1 MFTEVMAQVYY
12 PEVSLPESTQTA
24 INNILERT
32 GFVINQENGQRR
44 MGYPSS
50 WDGTPPP
57 KGCEIFVG
65 KLPRNIFEDELF
77 LTFEKVGEIFEIRL
91 MMNYDGK
98 NRGYAF
104 VTFFNPEDAKTAI
117 KKWNNYEIRK
127 GHFVGVCKSVDNC
140 RLFIGGIPRNK
151 KKDEILGEM
160 KKLTEGVVDVIVYS
174 HVEDKSKNRGFAFV
188 EFENHKA
195 AAIARRKLMNGKFQ
209 MWNHDIAVD
218 WAEPEREV
226 DEEIM
231 SKVTVIYARNFMVV
245 TDEEKIKQAFSLN
258 GELQVERV
266 KKLKDYAFI
275 HYHSREDADNALQ
288 NMNGT
293 IIDGAV
299 IEVRWAKPPDERNR
313 QRNKGNMDTAAGNP
327 VPTFYFQQPN
337 SQPVVYLPGYA
348 PPVPYV
354 SRVHPPPPP
363 IRMPSRGR
371 GRGAAGIRPSRGGV
385 TGYTGYATGRGAAG
399 MKRNVESRFVPMSG
413 MIHDLEIYPTNPVTF
428 RPTRSPQQVLNDICE
443 QRGWGTAT
451 IDAVPSS
458 FHEHGRNVQ
467 YWTGKVSIPNL
478 PSQYNL
484 NQSTRAYPDPN
495 QAKQAAAEY
504 FLSQLGVAYER
515 FDQQPSHSVVPI
527 PPSSGP
533 GVLHAPPPSFSY
545 QHGPVGVITQP
556 SYAWCVADGRVYD
569 QTYYDASGQD
579 HQNWFG

>member
-12 PEVSLPESTQTA
+12 PDVSLPESTQTA

-32 GFVINQENGQRR
+32 GFIVNQENGQRR
-44 MGYPSS
+44 MGYPSN
-50 WDGTPPP
+50 WNGTPPP

-65 KLPRNIFEDELF
+65 KLPRNLFEDELF
-77 LTFEKVGEIFEIRL
+77 LTFEKIGEIFEIRL

-117 KKWNNYEIRK
+117 KNWNNFEIRK

-160 KKLTEGVVDVIVYS
+160 NKLTEGVVDVIVYS

-275 HYHSREDADNALQ
+275 HYNSREDAENALQ
-288 NMNGT
+288 NMNGMV
-293 IIDGAV
+293 IDGAV

-313 QRNKGNMDTAAGNP
+313 QRNKGSTDTAAGNP

-337 SQPVVYLPGYA
+337 SQPVVYLPGY
-348 PPVPYV
+348 PSPVSYV
-354 SRVHPPPPP
+354 SRVHPPPP
-363 IRMPSRGR
+363 IRMASRGR
-371 GRGAAGIRPSRGGV
+371 GRGAAGMRPSRGGV
-385 TGYTGYATGRGAAG
+385 TGYVTGRGAAG
-399 MKRNVESRFVPMSG
+399 MKRNVEPRFVPMSG

-428 RPTRSPQQVLNDICE
+428 RPTRSPLQVLNDICE
-443 QRGWGTAT
+443 QRGWGIVT

-458 FHEHGRNVQ
+458 FHDQGRNVQ
-467 YWTGKVSIPNL
+467 YWTGKISIPNL

-504 FLSQLGVAYER
+504 FLSQLGVAYE
-515 FDQQPSHSVVPI
+515 
-527 PPSSGP
+527 
-533 GVLHAPPPSFSY
+533 L
-545 QHGPVGVITQP
+545 
-556 SYAWCVADGRVYD
+556 YD
-569 QTYYDASGQD
+569 QTYYDATGQD

>member
-12 PEVSLPESTQTA
+12 PDVSLPESTQTA

-32 GFVINQENGQRR
+32 GFIVNQENGQRR
-44 MGYPSS
+44 MGYPSN
-50 WDGTPPP
+50 WNGTPPP

-65 KLPRNIFEDELF
+65 KLPRNLFEDELF
-77 LTFEKVGEIFEIRL
+77 LTFEKIGEIFEIRL

-117 KKWNNYEIRK
+117 KNWNNFEIRK

-160 KKLTEGVVDVIVYS
+160 NKLTEGVVDVIVYS

-275 HYHSREDADNALQ
+275 HYNSREDAENALQ
-288 NMNGT
+288 NMNGMV
-293 IIDGAV
+293 IDGAV

-313 QRNKGNMDTAAGNP
+313 QRNKGSTDTAAGNP

-337 SQPVVYLPGYA
+337 SQPVVYLPGY
-348 PPVPYV
+348 PSPVSYV
-354 SRVHPPPPP
+354 SRVHPPPP
-363 IRMPSRGR
+363 IRMASRGR
-371 GRGAAGIRPSRGGV
+371 GRGAAGMRPSRGGV
-385 TGYTGYATGRGAAG
+385 TGYVTGRGAAG
-399 MKRNVESRFVPMSG
+399 MKRNVE
-413 MIHDLEIYPTNPVTF
+413 
-428 RPTRSPQQVLNDICE
+428 VLNDICE
-443 QRGWGTAT
+443 QRGWGIVT

-458 FHEHGRNVQ
+458 FHDQGRNVQ
-467 YWTGKVSIPNL
+467 YWTGKISIPNL

-515 FDQQPSHSVVPI
+515 KNGFDQQPSHSIVPI
-527 PPSSGP
+527 PSSSGP
-533 GVLHAPPPSFSY
+533 GVVHAPPPNFSY
-545 QHGPVGVITQP
+545 QHGPVGIITQP
-556 SYAWCVADGRVYD
+556 PYPWCVADGRVYD
-569 QTYYDASGQD
+569 QTYYDATGQD